1 MDFPLP
7 ELGEGVYEAELVRW
21 LVAIGD
27 TVKRSQPLLEVMTD
41 KATMEV
47 PSPFA
52 GKITRLSGEPGQK
65 LKVGDAVLG
74 YELIG
79 AKPEPVRIS
88 EGNGGTVFS
97 PLAPVAAVSQSN
109 GHSPRAE
116 NHLPVAAPS
125 VRHLARKLGIDLGM
139 VRGSGPSG
147 RILIDDLTPLINRP
161 VENSVKTASPTPKL
175 DVGRPG
181 TRIKLA
187 GLRRRIA
194 HHLVDAIRRIPH
206 YSYMDEC
213 DVTDMVRLR
222 QSLRDPC
229 AKAGVKLTYLAFVI
243 KAVTLGLKEVPFVN
257 ASLDDDAEEIVLH
270 DRYNVGIAVATPTG
284 LVVPV
289 IHDADKK
296 DVFAIAKEIEKLS
309 TDAKNGKIRLEDL
322 KGGTFTVT
330 SIGNIGGL
338 ISTPI
343 INHPEV
349 GIIGIGKVVKRPVYD
364 EHDQL
369 RPSEIMYLSFSFD
382 HRVVDGSVG
391 ATFGNVVKR
400 HLENPATMLIPVE

>member
-21 LVAIGD
+21 LVEPGD
-27 TVKRSQPLLEVMTD
+27 TVKRGQPLLEVLTD

-47 PSPFA
+47 PAPFA
-52 GKITRLSGEPGQK
+52 GKILRVQGEAGSRLAVGET
-65 LKVGDAVLG
+65 VLS
-74 YELIG
+74 YESAG
-79 AKPEPVRIS
+79 VRES
-88 EGNGGTVFS
+88 APAGSANGESFHLTAHAPAADNS
-97 PLAPVAAVSQSN
+97 TKSADSHTPVAS
-109 GHSPRAE
+109 
-116 NHLPVAAPS
+116 PS
-125 VRHLARKLGIDLGM
+125 VRHLARTLGVDLDKI
-139 VRGSGPSG
+139 RGSGPAG
-147 RILIDDLTPLINRP
+147 RILIDDLTNLLNRP
-161 VENSVKTASPTPKL
+161 TTEATPKTAPAAHRL
-175 DVGRPG
+175 DYGQPG
-181 TRIKLA
+181 TRIKMT
-187 GLRRRIA
+187 GLRRKIA
-194 HHLVDAIRRIPH
+194 LHLVDATRRIPH

-243 KAVTLGLKEVPFVN
+243 KAVTMALKEVPFVN
-257 ASLDDDAEEIVLH
+257 ASLDDDAEEIILH
-270 DRYNVGIAVATPTG
+270 SHYNVGVAVATPTG

-289 IHDADKK
+289 IHDADTK
-296 DVFAIAKEIEKLS
+296 DLFTIAKEIERLS
-309 TDAKNGKIRLEDL
+309 TDAKAGKIKLEDL

-349 GIIGIGKVVKRPVYD
+349 GIIGIGKVTRRPVYD
-364 EHDQL
+364 ANDQL
-369 RPSEIMYLSFSFD
+369 RPADIIYLSFSFD

-391 ATFGNVVKR
+391 AAFGNVVKR
-400 HLENPATMLIPVE
+400 HLENPAAMLLPS